1 MNLTREFKEKC
12 RVSPKPVKWF
22 YFYVKYLLLLQS
34 FSNTVLVVLYLMV
47 IKDAINDPTISIP
60 LYISMVGTSTFIAVG
75 ALTVRNQMIRMKKK
89 GIRWNRVYMTGS
101 IILNLVTTV
110 VIHDITSMEA
120 TNYRIINRILF
131 DQLVLFRKK
140 ESNAWKIE
148 GKSES

>member
-60 LYISMVGTSTFIAVG
+60 LYISMVGTLDLYCCGSTNRAKSDDKDEEK
-75 ALTVRNQMIRMKKK
+75 RN
-89 GIRWNRVYMTGS
+89 
-101 IILNLVTTV
+101 
-110 VIHDITSMEA
+110 SMESCL
-120 TNYRIINRILF
+120 Y
-131 DQLVLFRKK
+131 DRKYYPQF
-140 ESNAWKIE
+140 SHN
-148 GKSES
+148 SRHP